1 MGAKCQRYCP
11 QAGARAGRPRR
22 QLRGKTGSRPPPT
35 RRTRRGGQ
43 PGGRLGPRQ
52 PLACPDR
59 QGCLR
64 TAGRAHLPRSPG
76 LPTTGKRPGS
86 GAEPWPG
93 RMVQSWDRRVRP
105 RLEGK
110 KRTPFSWRVATP
122 GRRAGAPPLWQL
134 ARSFPVTGPQ
144 PLSSLRRAG
153 NRASRPG
160 HRALARRVPISCS
173 TGGTSL
179 LCRWDSSFL
188 LGLNQRLG

>member
-64 TAGRAHLPRSPG
+64 TAGRAQLPRSPG

-86 GAEPWPG
+86 GAERSRG
-93 RMVQSWDRRVRP
+93 Q
-105 RLEGK
+105 GGA
-110 KRTPFSWRVATP
+110 WRVTVHGVTIPWTEEP
-122 GRRAGAPPLWQL
+122 GGLQSMGSQSHGQRSLAGYSPRGHKESDSTERLNTHTHMQL
-134 ARSFPVTGPQ
+134 QCLSALCLSLFSFFQ
-144 PLSSLRRAG
+144 
-153 NRASRPG
+153 
-160 HRALARRVPISCS
+160 IIY
-173 TGGTSL
+173 
-179 LCRWDSSFL
+179 
-188 LGLNQRLG
+188 